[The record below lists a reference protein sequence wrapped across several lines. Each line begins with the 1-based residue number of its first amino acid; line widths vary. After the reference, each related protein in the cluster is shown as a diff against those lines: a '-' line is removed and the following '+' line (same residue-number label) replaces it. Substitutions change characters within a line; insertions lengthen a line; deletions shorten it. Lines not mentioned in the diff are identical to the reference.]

1 MPAANILPRATAMAL
16 GLLYSVAA
24 FAQTSGTTT
33 PGLSTTTP
41 GFTLGPAPSFGST
54 TPSFS
59 TPSPSFSTPSP
70 SFGTTP
76 SFGSTPG
83 ATIQPFGGV
92 RTCPSGMTFC

>member
-54 TPSFS
+54 TPSFGITRLPNNS
-59 TPSPSFSTPSP
+59 L
-70 SFGTTP
+70 
-76 SFGSTPG
+76 
-83 ATIQPFGGV
+83 APFPAP
-92 RTCPSGMTFC
+92 RRPA